1 MIAQSG
7 FEVPERIQRL
17 KDSLLSRRFQ
27 ADFERAKWFTRVY
40 ARTEGQNIG
49 AAMRAAIALQ
59 ETLCNMPIRIEDDE
73 LIVGSKSAKDWGDP
87 IYIEMTTSQRELS
100 IPAMFFACPEK
111 VKATFPEGIG
121 SLSAERLEEFAHISK
136 EDYQLLMQEILPYWK
151 DKTVHTLMVQKWK
164 AEGLLGDPPTAMM
177 DGGVVGTYKHLS
189 WIIADTSDLISPVM
203 PMQGHLTVG
212 LKKVLDL
219 GFNGIALQAKERLEE
234 FRKRQAPEE
243 FGRTMDFLEAVQVSA
258 QAATEFAGRYA
269 ALAEEKAS
277 KAEGKRRV
285 ELLEIAERCRRV
297 PAEPPRN
304 FLEALQSIWLTQA
317 MVMIAYGGGSIT
329 CPGRVD
335 QLLFPYY
342 RQDMEAGHITR
353 EKALEAIM
361 EYYVKLATNIYVGPN
376 NVTIGGVDRSGECAV
391 NEVSY
396 LFLEA
401 HDALR
406 ACSRNGLAVR
416 FNLKNTPRDFILKAC
431 DTYRRTGGIAFYNDD
446 VVMRDL
452 AKDGYLLEDARDFSI
467 VGCAEPTGSGNNNGY
482 TSAQSIRMPSM
493 IEAALNGGC
502 LAIAGWKR
510 VGAPTPPATAF
521 RTFEDLQSA
530 FKAQVSYAVD
540 LCARKAYVKDQI
552 AAERYP
558 IPFLSS
564 TIEGCIESGRDLT
577 RGGARY
583 NHGSVSAQSVGT
595 VADSL
600 AAIKWAVFD
609 KKLISMEDLMKHLR
623 NNFEG
628 AEEVRRLLL
637 SAPKYGNDEPY
648 VDEIA
653 KWVADV
659 YDDETRKRGFWMGGV
674 HRSCLISVSG
684 TQRLEGALIGATPD
698 GRLSGSPVS
707 IGMSP
712 VDGSVRN
719 GLTATLGS
727 GAVVSGA
734 TISDGTSLTLNLNP
748 TAIRTDEGLRKF
760 ESTIEAYFAMG
771 GRQVQF
777 NPMRK
782 ETLVDAQKY
791 PEKYPDLVV
800 KVSGYSWR
808 FVDLAKP
815 LQDEIIGRFEFC

>member
-1 MIAQSG
+1 MVAQRG
-7 FEVPERIQRL
+7 FGVPERIQRL

-27 ADFERAKWFTRVY
+27 VDFERAKWFTRVY
-40 ARTEGQNIG
+40 ARTEGQTIG
-49 AAMRAAIALQ
+49 AATRAALALQ
-59 ETLCNMPIRIEDDE
+59 ETFRNMPIRIEDDE

-100 IPAMFFACPEK
+100 IPAMFYNYPEK
-111 VKATFPEGIG
+111 VKEAFPEGIG
-121 SLSAERLEEFAHISK
+121 SLSAERLEEFAHVSK
-136 EDYQLLMQEILPYWK
+136 EDYQLLTQEILPYWK
-151 DKTVHTLMVQKWK
+151 DKTVHTLMVQRWK
-164 AEGLLGDPPTAMM
+164 AEGLLGEPSTPAM

-189 WIIADTSDLISPVM
+189 WIVANTSDLISPVM
-203 PMQGHLTVG
+203 PMQGHLAVG
-212 LKKVLDL
+212 LRKVLKL
-219 GFNGIALQAKERLEE
+219 GFNGIALQAKEQLEE
-234 FRKRQAPEE
+234 FRRGQTSEE
-243 FGRTMDFLEAVQVSA
+243 FNQTKDFLEAVQLSA
-258 QAATEFAGRYA
+258 RAAVEFSKRYT
-269 ALAEEKAS
+269 ALAEEMARRT
-277 KAEGKRRV
+277 EGRRRA

-297 PAEPPRN
+297 PAEPPRT
-304 FLEALQSIWLTQA
+304 FVEALQAIWLTQA
-317 MVMIAYGGGSIT
+317 MVMIAYGGASIT

-342 RQDMEAGHITR
+342 RQDTAAGRMTR
-353 EKALEAIM
+353 EEALEAIM

-376 NVTIGGVDRSGECAV
+376 NVTIGGIDRNGECAV

-416 FNLKNTPRDFILKAC
+416 FNLKTTPRDFILKAC
-431 DTYRRTGGIAFYNDD
+431 EVHRRTGGIAFYNDD
-446 VVMRDL
+446 VIMRDL
-452 AKDGYLLEDARDFSI
+452 VKDGYLPEDARDFSI

-493 IEAALNGGC
+493 IEATLNEGC

-510 VGAPTPPATAF
+510 VGAPTPPASEF
-521 RTFEDLQSA
+521 KTFEDAQSA
-530 FKAQVSYAVD
+530 FEEQVSYAVD

-558 IPFLSS
+558 VPLLSS
-564 TIEGCIESGRDLT
+564 TIEGCIETGRDLT

-583 NHGSVSAQSVGT
+583 NHGSVSAQSVAT

-609 KKLISMEDLMKHLR
+609 KKLISMADLMKHLR

-628 AEEVRRLLL
+628 AEETRQLLL

-653 KWVADV
+653 RWVADV
-659 YDDETRKRGFWMGGV
+659 YDRETRKRKFWMGGV

-698 GRLSGSPVS
+698 GRQSGAPVS

-712 VDGSVRN
+712 VDRSVRN

-727 GAVVSGA
+727 GAVVSAA

-748 TAIRTDEGLRKF
+748 TTIRTDEGLRKF

-777 NPMRK
+777 NPVSK
-782 ETLVDAQKY
+782 EILSDAQEY

-815 LQDEIIGRFEFC
+815 LQDEIIGRFEFS